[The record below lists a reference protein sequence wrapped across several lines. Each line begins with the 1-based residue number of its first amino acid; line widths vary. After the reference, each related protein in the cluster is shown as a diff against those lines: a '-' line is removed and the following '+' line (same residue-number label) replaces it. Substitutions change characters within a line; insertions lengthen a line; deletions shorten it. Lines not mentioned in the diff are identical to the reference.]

1 MLSAKEVEAQVRAR
15 DGRVTPGDRVGAVPA
30 GDRVFPHYSGG
41 REPVTYGR
49 GSLWIVLGVVII
61 LFVVFFGFLI
71 LSAMWG

>member
-41 REPVTYGR
+41 REHVTYGR